1 MSPNE
6 KVIER
11 KFAAAIRA
19 GGGRSFKLPAVYV
32 SGLPDRIA
40 LMPGGVAFFAEIK
53 STGKKPT
60 PIQKLIHKKIRAL
73 GFDVYVIDS
82 LENLQQTLKIYIP

>member
-1 MSPNE
+1 MANE
-6 KVIER
+6 KVLER
-11 KFAAAIRA
+11 KFAAAIMA
-19 GGGRSFKLPAVYV
+19 AGGRSFKLPAVYV

-60 PIQKLIHKKIRAL
+60 PIQKSIHKKIRAL
-73 GFDVYVIDS
+73 GFDVYVIDTLDGLS
-82 LENLQQTLKIYIP
+82 ETLKKYIR

>member
-1 MSPNE
+1 MANE
-6 KVIER
+6 KVLER
-11 KFAAAIRA
+11 KFAAAIMA
-19 GGGRSFKLPAVYV
+19 AGGRSFKLPAVYV
-32 SGLPDRIA
+32 SGLPDRMA

-73 GFDVYVIDS
+73 GFNVYVIDS
-82 LENLQQTLKIYIP
+82 LESLEDSISKYR